1 MIINRLM
8 EVKLGKEEN
17 AAKFYFTLKD
27 KVEILEALR
36 RLKTAKP
43 DDKQVNDEVTN
54 FVIDALIKI
63 ENLFDLDSSGNQKAV
78 TPEDLKAGRV
88 PSYIITLI
96 RDAYF
101 AQVNSAENAEKKDI
115 MSVQLVVQTG
125 CS

>member
-1 MIINRLM
+1 M

-115 MSVQLVVQTG
+115 MSV
-125 CS
+125 